1 MLPTES
7 LVDSLW
13 QSVSKITVGSPMAAG
28 ARGGNKEEVRERK
41 GGGSQGEG
49 SARLGRG
56 ETTAG
61 PATMTS
67 RA

>member
-1 MLPTES
+1 
-7 LVDSLW
+7 
-13 QSVSKITVGSPMAAG
+13 MAERQQDHCWISHG
-28 ARGGNKEEVRERK
+28 GRRARGGIKEEVRERK

-49 SARLGRG
+49 SAWLGRG

>member
-1 MLPTES
+1 
-7 LVDSLW
+7 
-13 QSVSKITVGSPMAAG
+13 MAERQQDHCWISHG
-28 ARGGNKEEVRERK
+28 GRRARGGNKEEVRERK

-61 PATMTS
+61 PAQ
-67 RA
+67 